1 MLPIFIL
8 LSFIVTFF
16 YSAFLFAYFHS
27 TGWGSSVSIVSD
39 YGLDD
44 RAIGVR
50 SPAGAKEFSSIL
62 CVQTGSGAH
71 PASCPMG
78 TGGPFPGAKARPRR
92 DADHLL
98 PSSAEVV
105 NE

>member
-1 MLPIFIL
+1 MKSDIYW
-8 LSFIVTFF
+8 SRV
-16 YSAFLFAYFHS
+16 
-27 TGWGSSVSIVSD
+27 SSGSIVSD

-50 SPAGAKEFSSIL
+50 SPAGAKDFFSSL
-62 CVQTGSGAH
+62 FVQTGYGAH
-71 PASCPMG
+71 PASCTMG
-78 TGGPFPGAKARPRR
+78 TGGPFPGGKARAGR
-92 DADHLL
+92 DADHSP